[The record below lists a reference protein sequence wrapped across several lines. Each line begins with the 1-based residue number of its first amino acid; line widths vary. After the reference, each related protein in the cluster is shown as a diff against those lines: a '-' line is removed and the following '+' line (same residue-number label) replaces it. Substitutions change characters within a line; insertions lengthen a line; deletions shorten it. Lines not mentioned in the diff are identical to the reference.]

1 MPKGRSIRTSC
12 TIETRKLDS
21 GDIEVVLE
29 KTTGTGLRGGSKL
42 HRELFILTDSPEV
55 QTFLTHL
62 KRIENA
68 A

>member
-21 GDIEVVLE
+21 GDVEVMLE
-29 KTTGTGLRGGSKL
+29 KSTGDFNESTL

-55 QTFLTHL
+55 RTFLLHL